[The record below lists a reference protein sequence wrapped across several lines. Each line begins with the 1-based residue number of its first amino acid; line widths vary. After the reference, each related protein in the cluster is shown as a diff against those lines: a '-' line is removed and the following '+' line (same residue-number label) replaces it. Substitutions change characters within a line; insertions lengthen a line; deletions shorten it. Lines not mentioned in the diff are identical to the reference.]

1 MTHYEFTVAQNKRT
15 LFILIPAC
23 FVLGGGFYYA
33 YDTTEEIP
41 YAIVSGAIAFLLVY
55 MLLKTALYRVNV
67 QGRTV
72 YVRTWLGRRYQ
83 FTCWDIEKVKFVEHL
98 QTKGPST
105 YQLRI
110 RVAGR
115 TVYVDSTLLNFDM
128 LMEHFMKMYEER
140 QFKPEALPVSV
151 ANTMYLY
158 RWQAEE
164 ASNNPTE

>member
-55 MLLKTALYRVNV
+55 MLLKTVLYRVNV

-72 YVRTWLGRRYQ
+72 YVRTWLGFRYQ
-83 FTCWDIEKVKFVEHL
+83 FSFWDIEKVKFVEHL
-98 QTKGPST
+98 QNNGPAS

-110 RVAGR
+110 RAAGR
-115 TVYVDSTLLNFDM
+115 TLYADSSMKNFDLLVKHLLN
-128 LMEHFMKMYEER
+128 MYELK
-140 QFKPEALPVSV
+140 QIKPAALAAAEANKL
-151 ANTMYLY
+151 YLF
-158 RWQAEE
+158 RELLLEE
-164 ASNNPTE
+164 GATF

>member
-1 MTHYEFTVAQNKRT
+1 MNFSVSPKKGL
-15 LFILIPAC
+15 LFISIFAIFLSS
-23 FVLGGGFYYA
+23 GFYLTYENSGEFICVIISIA
-33 YDTTEEIP
+33 FILLSVYLFFHTLLFRMD
-41 YAIVSGAIAFLLVY
+41 VSG
-55 MLLKTALYRVNV
+55 
-67 QGRTV
+67 RTIS
-72 YVRTWLGRRYQ
+72 VRSWLGHRYQ
-83 FTCWDIEKVKFVEHL
+83 FTLWDIEHMQFVTH
-98 QTKGPST
+98 QGKGST
-105 YQLRI
+105 THQLRI